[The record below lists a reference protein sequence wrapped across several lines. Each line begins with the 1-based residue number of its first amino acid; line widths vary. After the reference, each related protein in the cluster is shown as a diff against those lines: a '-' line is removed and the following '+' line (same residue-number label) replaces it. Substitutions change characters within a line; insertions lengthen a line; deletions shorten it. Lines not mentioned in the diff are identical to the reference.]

1 MHRTGTYSTDAKWI
15 IKYQGSGMRFAK
27 VEALW
32 GLHSNH
38 EIASQ
43 EDIDQVYFDMRKGTL
58 RGTGI
63 VNR

>member
-1 MHRTGTYSTDAKWI
+1 
-15 IKYQGSGMRFAK
+15 MRFAK

-43 EDIDQVYFDMRKGTL
+43 EDIDQVYFDMRKGPL

>member
-1 MHRTGTYSTDAKWI
+1 M
-15 IKYQGSGMRFAK
+15 YQGSGMRFAK

-32 GLHSNH
+32 NLHSNH

-43 EDIDQVYFDMRKGTL
+43 EDIDQVYFDTRKGLL
-58 RGTGI
+58 RGRGI